1 MENALYLFLSLLLAV
16 FGLVL
21 VLLASFMMFDRFL
34 TFVRNDIAECHL
46 EEAKRLGDL

>member
-1 MENALYLFLSLLLAV
+1 MLFIFLSLLLAV

-34 TFVRNDIAECHL
+34 TFVRNDNQNVISKKLSDWEIC
-46 EEAKRLGDL
+46 KM